1 MKINS
6 IIKVCGSI
14 QADDISNFRATC
26 VSGAKLMNVSIPL
39 PLDFASKKTF
49 YFQNTGRTK
58 STRATP

>member
-14 QADDISNFRATC
+14 QADNISNFQATY
-26 VSGAKLMNVSIPL
+26 PL